1 MDRGVTM
8 HRQRWAVSW
17 ARPWDVL
24 SAMPWDDSWDQGWVR
39 RRAVSMERRR
49 FDPIGVFAVV
59 IWHAVVD
66 GIGIED
72 VEPGS
77 AVT

>member
-1 MDRGVTM
+1 MK
-8 HRQRWAVSW
+8 
-17 ARPWDVL
+17 
-24 SAMPWDDSWDQGWVR
+24 
-39 RRAVSMERRR
+39 ERRVSLMQ